1 MTVFIIIASVLC
13 LSLHIHCIFSHL
25 YKIQLQTIPT
35 DQPQPFIEGNLMMT
49 EEEDFECSNPLS
61 KPVLSSGDRFC
72 LTWKANEH
80 FARDQI
86 DPFQNDNIEVNVTL
100 HYLSPDTTL
109 SYHGE
114 DSGWKTIDLPAVS
127 LIDTTKNSGAIGF
140 LPLLIDDAAVVT
152 LQIGVLPQEFSTP
165 VPVLM
170 FFRASVIGAGID
182 MFTSSP
188 LVSFIPKSQM
198 SPQSSSTR
206 TQCGNIIASLEKAHD
221 RLPCPATVSQA
232 FLDPSLVVDSG
243 CLMNPVHP
251 NKLFNCHLNPGVQQ
265 CFLQRLAV
273 YSF

>member
-1 MTVFIIIASVLC
+1 
-13 LSLHIHCIFSHL
+13 
-25 YKIQLQTIPT
+25 
-35 DQPQPFIEGNLMMT
+35 MT
-49 EEEDFECSNPLS
+49 EEDGFNCANPLS
-61 KPVLSSGDRFC
+61 KPVLSIGDRFC

-86 DPFQNDNIEVNVTL
+86 DIFQNDNIEVKVTL

-127 LIDTTKNSGAIGF
+127 LVEPTKNSGAIGF

-273 YSF
+273 MCVPL

>member
-1 MTVFIIIASVLC
+1 
-13 LSLHIHCIFSHL
+13 
-25 YKIQLQTIPT
+25 
-35 DQPQPFIEGNLMMT
+35 MT
-49 EEEDFECSNPLS
+49 EEDDFDCANPLS
-61 KPVLSSGDRFC
+61 KPVLNIGDRFC

-100 HYLSPDTTL
+100 HYLSPNTTL
-109 SYHGE
+109 ANHGE
-114 DSGWKTIDLPAVS
+114 DSGWKTIDLNRDLLVEP
-127 LIDTTKNSGAIGF
+127 IKNSGAMDF
-140 LPLLIDDAAVVT
+140 RPLLIDDAAVVT

-188 LVSFIPKSQM
+188 LVSFIPKSQT

-273 YSF
+273 YSFCSVMCVPLLQLSCEMLHV

>member
-1 MTVFIIIASVLC
+1 
-13 LSLHIHCIFSHL
+13 
-25 YKIQLQTIPT
+25 
-35 DQPQPFIEGNLMMT
+35 MT
-49 EEEDFECSNPLS
+49 EEDDFDCANPLS
-61 KPVLSSGDRFC
+61 KPVLSIGDRFC

-86 DPFQNDNIEVNVTL
+86 DIFQNDNIEVNVTL

-109 SYHGE
+109 ANHGE
-114 DSGWKTIDLPAVS
+114 DSGWKTIDL
-127 LIDTTKNSGAIGF
+127 DQEF
-140 LPLLIDDAAVVT
+140 LVEVIKDSNAADFRPLLIDDAAVVT
-152 LQIGVLPQEFSTP
+152 LQIGGIDSEEFSTP

-170 FFRASVIGAGID
+170 FFKASVIGAGID

-188 LVSFIPKSQM
+188 LVSFIPKSQA

-243 CLMNPVHP
+243 CLMNPIHP

-273 YSF
+273 YSFCSVMCVPF